1 MAQEFRTYSEDGA
14 GPSAGEQEAARAA
27 ARAAAA
33 AQTQAAASVAAE
45 AVAEEAEE
53 AQAVEEAAR
62 ASSGDGL
69 ASASAGEAT
78 AAELAAEEAEAA
90 AAAAAGADA
99 EGESVAVEA
108 DTSSGAMEKARGEA
122 LVRQSGLTYL
132 ILRPARLSDEPG
144 GFARLE
150 FSQDRVD
157 SRRAISR
164 ADLAE
169 VVVRSL
175 LDPRACNLACSISA
189 SEYAKLAGETQS
201 QDISKMLEVMTPNK
215 T

>member
-69 ASASAGEAT
+69 ASAVAAEAT
-78 AAELAAEEAEAA
+78 PAEAAAEEAEA

>member
-1 MAQEFRTYSEDGA
+1 
-14 GPSAGEQEAARAA
+14 
-27 ARAAAA
+27 
-33 AQTQAAASVAAE
+33 
-45 AVAEEAEE
+45 
-53 AQAVEEAAR
+53 
-62 ASSGDGL
+62 
-69 ASASAGEAT
+69 
-78 AAELAAEEAEAA
+78 
-90 AAAAAGADA
+90 
-99 EGESVAVEA
+99 VAVEA
-108 DTSSGAMEKARGEA
+108 DTSSGSIVKARGEA

-175 LDPRACNLACSISA
+175 LDPRACNLACSVSA
-189 SEYAKLAGETQS
+189 SEYAKLAGETQT
-201 QDISKMLEVMTPNK
+201 QDISKMLEVLTPNK

>member
-1 MAQEFRTYSEDGA
+1 M
-14 GPSAGEQEAARAA
+14 
-27 ARAAAA
+27 
-33 AQTQAAASVAAE
+33 
-45 AVAEEAEE
+45 
-53 AQAVEEAAR
+53 
-62 ASSGDGL
+62 
-69 ASASAGEAT
+69 
-78 AAELAAEEAEAA
+78 
-90 AAAAAGADA
+90 
-99 EGESVAVEA
+99 AVEA
-108 DTSSGAMEKARGEA
+108 DTSSGSLVKARGEA

-132 ILRPARLSDEPG
+132 ILRPAQLSDEPG

-175 LDPRACNLACSISA
+175 LDPRACNLACSVSA
-189 SEYAKLAGETQS
+189 SEYAKLAGETQT

>member
-69 ASASAGEAT
+69 ASAVAAEAT
-78 AAELAAEEAEAA
+78 PAEAAAEEAEA

-201 QDISKMLEVMTPNK
+201 QDISKMLEVLTPNK

>member
-1 MAQEFRTYSEDGA
+1 M
-14 GPSAGEQEAARAA
+14 
-27 ARAAAA
+27 
-33 AQTQAAASVAAE
+33 
-45 AVAEEAEE
+45 
-53 AQAVEEAAR
+53 
-62 ASSGDGL
+62 
-69 ASASAGEAT
+69 
-78 AAELAAEEAEAA
+78 
-90 AAAAAGADA
+90 
-99 EGESVAVEA
+99 AVEA
-108 DTSSGAMEKARGEA
+108 ETSSGGLVKARGEA

-132 ILRPARLSDEPG
+132 ILRPARLNDEPG

-175 LDPRACNLACSISA
+175 LDPRACNLACSVSA
-189 SEYAKLAGETQS
+189 SEYAKLAGETQT

>member
-69 ASASAGEAT
+69 ASAVAAEAT
-78 AAELAAEEAEAA
+78 PAEAAAEEAEA

-189 SEYAKLAGETQS
+189 SEYAKLAGETQT

>member
-1 MAQEFRTYSEDGA
+1 VPIVSAEYVVALA
-14 GPSAGEQEAARAA
+14 GQLDVSGEGE
-27 ARAAAA
+27 AAAA
-33 AQTQAAASVAAE
+33 D
-45 AVAEEAEE
+45 
-53 AQAVEEAAR
+53 EEAAR

-69 ASASAGEAT
+69 ASAAEGE
-78 AAELAAEEAEAA
+78 
-90 AAAAAGADA
+90 AAAAGAAAA
-99 EGESVAVEA
+99 EEESVAVEA
-108 DTSSGAMEKARGEA
+108 ETSSGGLVKARGEA

-132 ILRPARLSDEPG
+132 ILRPARLNDEPG

-175 LDPRACNLACSISA
+175 LDPRACNLACSVSA
-189 SEYAKLAGETQS
+189 SEYAKLAGETQT